1 MAVFDFLVT
10 AVIVWG
16 IVRIISRWL
25 RTKEGITQR
34 RMQELEQRIHVL
46 ETQQMPDLHQRI
58 SVLEEIFVTEDVA
71 LQRKLRHALG
81 VDSLAT
87 PPQPSSVRPPGH
99 P

>member
-1 MAVFDFLVT
+1 MAVSDFLVI

-25 RTKEGITQR
+25 RTKEGTAQR
-34 RMQELEQRIHVL
+34 QIKELEQRLHVL
-46 ETQQMPDLHQRI
+46 ETDLQKRI
-58 SVLEEIFVTEDVA
+58 SVLEEIFVTEDMA

-87 PPQPSSVRPPGH
+87 PPQPPPVRPPEH

>member
-34 RMQELEQRIHVL
+34 RMQELEQR
-46 ETQQMPDLHQRI
+46 M
-58 SVLEEIFVTEDVA
+58 
-71 LQRKLRHALG
+71 RHSERELSRSIMAN
-81 VDSLAT
+81 D
-87 PPQPSSVRPPGH
+87 
-99 P
+99 